1 LPIRKTALARAV
13 ITGRGRRPGR
23 LIPRGLALG
32 APLLLVLLVGCAYY
46 NTFYYAK
53 KYYAKARKIEET
65 SKTERLAPEAIKF
78 YDQAI
83 EKAAK
88 VIVDFGG
95 GWRAGVDDA
104 LLLMGACYYGKR
116 DYETALGKFNEL
128 LVNYPHSDHAPEAL
142 FYTGLC
148 YHQRRNFG
156 AAERVFAELLRAHPD
171 FPRRDEIRL
180 ITAEGLQDE
189 GDEAGALRQYAR
201 LLEEFRKSRYREN
214 ALLQVGTIH
223 FDDGRFDSALV
234 AYQELARTTRDDQA
248 YVDAQLK
255 VGACLVRLG
264 RYDDALSIY
273 ARILPS
279 DPERNE
285 LSARIW
291 LAVADAQNR
300 AGQHAKALETLQL
313 VVTNF
318 ESRNEGTE
326 AQFQIG
332 YTNEVY
338 QRDYAAARTAYEA
351 AAASRTRSVFKDQAT
366 RRLENLGYLIELAAA
381 DSSGADSVAVGLD
394 QRAQAALRVAEFA
407 YFDGNDPRTALTEY
421 ASIAHDFP
429 QTDVALRA
437 VFAQAW
443 ILTQHPELDTLQ
455 TARGLL
461 REIAGQHADAPQAR
475 GAVNLLTELGE
486 PDSLLAPLRAA
497 VGRAEREAARRDS
510 AATADSLADARARAD
525 SLMAMRAAA
534 DALAAAS
541 AAADSIAAL
550 AAADSIAAAGGV
562 PDSLAASRRPVS
574 VRAEP
579 GDGARLRHG
588 RPGASQARPDSIA
601 MGPAAPDSIT
611 PAGGVPGPPP
621 ARRRPV
627 SVRAE
632 PVDGAHLRNA
642 RPGASQAGPDSSAM
656 GPAAPDSSVAKPVV
670 PDSSTMG
677 PAAPDS
683 IAAKPAVPDS
693 IAPAPA
699 PPMPDAE
706 APKEEPKQE

>member
-13 ITGRGRRPGR
+13 RAGGGRRPGWR
-23 LIPRGLALG
+23 VPRGLALG
-32 APLLLVLLVGCAYY
+32 APLLLALLFGCAYY

-53 KYYAKARKIEET
+53 KNYAKARKIEET
-65 SKTERLAPEAIKF
+65 SKTERLAPEAIKL
-78 YDQAI
+78 YDLAI

-128 LVNYPHSDHAPEAL
+128 LLNYPQSDHAPEAL

-156 AAERVFAELLRAHPD
+156 AAERVFEELLREHPE

-180 ITAEGLQDE
+180 ITAEGLRDE
-189 GDEAGALRQYAR
+189 GDEAGALRQYAQ
-201 LLEEFRKSRYREN
+201 LLEEFRKSRYRED

-234 AYQELARTTRDDQA
+234 AYQELARTTRDDAA

-255 VGACLVRLG
+255 AGACLVRLG

-273 ARILPS
+273 ARILPD

-285 LSARIW
+285 ISARIW

-338 QRDYAAARTAYEA
+338 QRDYEAARTAYEA

-366 RRLENLGYLIELAAA
+366 RRLENLRYLIEIAAA
-381 DSSGADSVAVGLD
+381 DSSGADSLAVDLN

-407 YFDGNDPRTALTEY
+407 YFDGNDPRTALSEY
-421 ASIAHDFP
+421 AAVARDFP

-437 VFAQAW
+437 IFAQAW
-443 ILTQHPELDTLQ
+443 VFTQHPELDSLQ
-455 TARGLL
+455 AARGLL
-461 REIAGQHADAPQAR
+461 REIAAQHPDAPQAR

-486 PDSLLAPLRAA
+486 PDSLLAPLRVV

-525 SLMAMRAAA
+525 SIMALRAVA
-534 DALAAAS
+534 DSLALARAS
-541 AAADSIAAL
+541 ADSIEALVAADSTL
-550 AAADSIAAAGGV
+550 AGHGA
-562 PDSLAASRRPVS
+562 PDSLAAPRRPVT

-579 GDGARLRHG
+579 RAGAG
-588 RPGASQARPDSIA
+588 PRPTRVKAL
-601 MGPAAPDSIT
+601 
-611 PAGGVPGPPP
+611 PAGADSSAVGPP
-621 ARRRPV
+621 A
-627 SVRAE
+627 
-632 PVDGAHLRNA
+632 
-642 RPGASQAGPDSSAM
+642 PDSSAAK
-656 GPAAPDSSVAKPVV
+656 PAATDSGAAQQVMPDSSAVGPPAPSAQPQPPV
-670 PDSSTMG
+670 PD
-677 PAAPDS
+677 P
-683 IAAKPAVPDS
+683 KQ
-693 IAPAPA
+693 
-699 PPMPDAE
+699 
-706 APKEEPKQE
+706 PKEE